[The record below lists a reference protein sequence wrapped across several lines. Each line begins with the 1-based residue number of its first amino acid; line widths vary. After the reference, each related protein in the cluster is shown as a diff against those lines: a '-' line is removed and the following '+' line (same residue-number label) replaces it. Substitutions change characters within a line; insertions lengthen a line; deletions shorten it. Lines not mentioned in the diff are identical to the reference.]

1 MTPRTAIYVYCKRS
15 TLTLSNKIQTLFDAT
30 AIRIGTEGS
39 DPHSSIFR
47 RITDL
52 SGVL

>member
-1 MTPRTAIYVYCKRS
+1 MAPRTAIYVYCKRS
-15 TLTLSNKIQTLFDAT
+15 TLSNEIQTLFDAT
-30 AIRIGTEGS
+30 AISIGTEGS
-39 DPHSSIFR
+39 DPHSSIFC